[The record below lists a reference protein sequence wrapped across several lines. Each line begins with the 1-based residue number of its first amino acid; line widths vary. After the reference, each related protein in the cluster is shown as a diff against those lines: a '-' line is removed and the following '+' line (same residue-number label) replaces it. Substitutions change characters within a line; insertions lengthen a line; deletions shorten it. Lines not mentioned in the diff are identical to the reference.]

1 MIVKKS
7 GVNDMAFYVVLA
19 LGVICT
25 AIFLVK
31 RGVDVKIET
40 VVFKALSSVLF
51 IAVGLFAAAGN
62 PECSRPFSA
71 LIALGGVFGLLGD
84 VWLDLKYAYKK
95 EEKKLLKTGFT
106 SFLLGHV
113 VYSCAMIYGF
123 NLLWYHYLIALLT
136 GAVIAV
142 VTATTEKLLKVKY
155 GEFKP
160 ITVVY
165 MTVLGFTVGL
175 SFACML
181 SANFAPFS
189 IMLFVGM
196 VLFIASDAVL
206 SGIYFGKGKCI
217 KSQILLNHILYYG
230 AQYFIASSLVLA
242 NV

>member
-1 MIVKKS
+1 MIIKKS
-7 GVNDMAFYVVLA
+7 GVDDMVFYIILA

-25 AIFLVK
+25 VIFLVK
-31 RGVDVKIET
+31 RNADVKIET
-40 VVFKALSSVLF
+40 VILKALSSILF
-51 IAVGLFAAAGN
+51 IAVGLFAAVGN

-71 LIALGGVFGLLGD
+71 LVSLGGVFGLMGD
-84 VWLDLKYAYKK
+84 VWLDLKYAYKQD
-95 EEKKLLKTGFT
+95 EKKLLKTGFT
-106 SFLLGHV
+106 SFLLGHI
-113 VYSCAMIYGF
+113 VYSAAMIYGF
-123 NLLWYHYLIALLT
+123 SLSWYHYLIALLT
-136 GAVIAV
+136 GAAIAV
-142 VTATTEKLLKVKY
+142 ITATTEKLLKVKY

-181 SANFAPFS
+181 SADFTPFS

-206 SGIYFGKGKCI
+206 AGIYFGKDKCV

-230 AQYFIASSLVLA
+230 AQYLIAASLALA
-242 NV
+242 SV